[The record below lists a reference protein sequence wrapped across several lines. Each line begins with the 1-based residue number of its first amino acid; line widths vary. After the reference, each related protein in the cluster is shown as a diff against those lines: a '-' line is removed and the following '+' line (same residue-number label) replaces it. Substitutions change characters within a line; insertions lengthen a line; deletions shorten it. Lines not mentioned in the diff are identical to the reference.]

1 MKNLLKT
8 KIGFTL
14 VELLVVILILGIVV
28 AVGIPAYRNV
38 TKNSRIKVCGVNQ
51 AQIAKEAKEYCIDT
65 GFNGDFNYKIVSD
78 GVTGTIEENTMDL
91 SQEQIDIL
99 TNDTHR
105 GKPIGCPACGTVIVT
120 VIPQANGFP
129 QIEVVCD
136 GGTDGDCHVAN

>member
-65 GFNGDFNYKIVSD
+65 DFNGDFNYKIVSD
-78 GVTGTIEENTMDL
+78 GEKAVIEENTMEL
-91 SQEQIDIL
+91 SQEQINIL

-105 GKPIGCPACGTVIVT
+105 GKPIACPAGGTVIVT
-120 VIPQANGFP
+120 VVPQPSGIPK
-129 QIEVVCD
+129 IEVVCD
-136 GGTDGDCHVAN
+136 GGSDGDCHIAS